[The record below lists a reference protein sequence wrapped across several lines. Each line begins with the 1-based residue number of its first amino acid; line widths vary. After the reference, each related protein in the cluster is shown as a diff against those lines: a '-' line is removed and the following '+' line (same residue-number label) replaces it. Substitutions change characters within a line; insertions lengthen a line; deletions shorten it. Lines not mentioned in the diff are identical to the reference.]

1 MTLCAF
7 DISAD
12 GVARPLADTAPTE
25 GYRWLHFDL
34 SEEGLADRL
43 SELVPPI
50 VVSALTARQ
59 TRPRCD
65 RFEDGLILNLR
76 GINLNPDGPKDQ
88 MVAAR
93 AWVTN
98 RLVITVRLRKIFAI
112 DDIRQQAEAGQAP
125 ASTLAFVTALT
136 ERLMQR
142 ARDTVFDL
150 AERVD
155 QMEEDIENDETL
167 LPPELAERRRMAIR
181 LRRYMGPQRDAL
193 VALAAVEHLT
203 FDDDLRQRMREQ
215 ANIGKLAVE
224 ELDALIPRMT
234 AVQDHHAAQSQ
245 MQQGNNSYVLSVV
258 AAVFLPLGFVTGLF
272 GVNVAGM
279 PGIENPLAFA
289 ILCVGMVAM
298 AVGTLWVMR
307 RLRWI

>member
-1 MTLCAF
+1 M
-7 DISAD
+7 
-12 GVARPLADTAPTE
+12 ADTPSRD

-34 SEEGLADRL
+34 SEDGLPARL
-43 SELVPPI
+43 AELVPPI
-50 VVSALTARQ
+50 VVNALTAPQ

-65 RFEDGLILNLR
+65 RFADGLILNLR

-93 AWVTN
+93 AWVKD
-98 RLVITVRLRKIFAI
+98 RLVVTVRLRKIFAI
-112 DDIRQQAEAGQAP
+112 DDIRKHVEAGRAP
-125 ASTLAFVTALT
+125 VTPMAFVTELT

-150 AERVD
+150 AEDVD
-155 QMEEDIENDETL
+155 RMEEDSESDETH
-167 LPPELAERRRMAIR
+167 LPPELTERRRIAIR
-181 LRRYMGPQRDAL
+181 LRRYMAPQRDAL

-203 FDDDLRQRMREQ
+203 LNDDLRQRLREQ

-234 AVQDHHAAQSQ
+234 AVQDHHAALSQ

-279 PGIENPLAFA
+279 PGTEDPLAFA
-289 ILCVGMVAM
+289 ILCVGMGVM

-307 RLRWI
+307 RLKWI